1 MSTTRW
7 ERVMTQEQLMKVKIK
22 YLEDRLTT
30 MEKSLSRI
38 NNILGRFQMTEN
50 QGFKDIG
57 DDNGNIA
64 IITDERDKESKDP
77 FIRVMEQGE
86 SNQDKGESDY
96 ELI

>member
-1 MSTTRW
+1 MN
-7 ERVMTQEQLMKVKIK
+7 QEQLMKVKIK

-50 QGFKDIG
+50 QEQGFKDIEIYESVG
-57 DDNGNIA
+57 GGFDFDDEP
-64 IITDERDKESKDP
+64 TSKD
-77 FIRVMEQGE
+77 
-86 SNQDKGESDY
+86 NDN

>member
-50 QGFKDIG
+50 QEQGFKDLEDIK
-57 DDNGNIA
+57 DHVSKVK
-64 IITDERDKESKDP
+64 IID
-77 FIRVMEQGE
+77 
-86 SNQDKGESDY
+86 DY